1 MSVKVGS
8 PKKAIYSEVNR
19 LAQVVDAGGGGGSGA
34 VNAMTAIEVNSLM
47 WAGNTAPYTLTI
59 MPESHGLGAHSNLY
73 VALRPKSGTIYTE
86 YYDSPSIS
94 EDGTITVKSNSKW
107 AGKVLISGGSVSLD
121 LSSAI
126 VQTTGQN
133 SNKTMSQKAITD
145 LLNDANNTFARKDG
159 EYVDMVVGKAIMAQV
174 DDNGEYI
181 PDKYAKKTELPN
193 IKQNGVKKT
202 TVNFVLSGTTLNIT
216 VE

>member
-1 MSVKVGS
+1 MAVEMGA
-8 PKKAIYSEVNR
+8 PKRELYNEVNR
-19 LAQVVDAGGGGGSGA
+19 LAQAVDSGGGGGGGA

-47 WAGNTAPYTLTI
+47 WAGSSAPYTLTI
-59 MPESHGLGAHSNLY
+59 TPESHGLGAHSNLY

-94 EDGTITVKSNSKW
+94 EDGTITIKSNTKW

-145 LLNDANNTFARKDG
+145 LLEDANNTFARKDG
-159 EYVDMVVGKAIMAQV
+159 EYVDMVVGKAVMASV
-174 DDNGEYI
+174 DGGGHDIEST
-181 PDKYAKKTELPN
+181 YAKKTELPK
-193 IKQNGVKKT
+193 IMQNGVKKSS
-202 TVNFVLSGTTLNIT
+202 VNFVLSGTTLNIT

>member
-1 MSVKVGS
+1 M
-8 PKKAIYSEVNR
+8 
-19 LAQVVDAGGGGGSGA
+19 
-34 VNAMTAIEVNSLM
+34 
-47 WAGNTAPYTLTI
+47 
-59 MPESHGLGAHSNLY
+59 
-73 VALRPKSGTIYTE
+73 
-86 YYDSPSIS
+86 
-94 EDGTITVKSNSKW
+94 
-107 AGKVLISGGSVSLD
+107 D

-133 SNKTMSQKAITD
+133 LNKTMSQKAITD